1 MTRFSFLNSLNPRGA
16 VGAVVGAVA
25 AFKAAHP
32 KRWRWV
38 VLGACAVMG
47 WVAFMLFTQS
57 TTAPKM
63 ADGSIAAGAAKT
75 KPALTVKLMTPATQN
90 VMATLSAD
98 GKIMA
103 WQEAVL
109 GAQVNGLQLV
119 EVRANVGDVVKKGQV
134 LARFNTSTV
143 NAELAQSSANVAEAN
158 ALLAQAK
165 ADHARAQSLKGTGAI
180 STQQLEQFDT
190 SLKAAQA
197 RLHAAQA
204 ARVVGAQR
212 VQQALVVAPDEGVIS
227 ARNATVG
234 SVAQAGQ
241 ELFRM
246 VLKNRLEWRAELTA
260 DQIKQVAAGRVA
272 SIELS
277 DGESIKGVVRQ
288 VAPTLNEK
296 TNSATVYADLLN
308 VGGARAGMFAK
319 GHFELAPSDALMVPQ
334 TAVVMRDG
342 FNYVFT
348 VVEHKAVQ
356 VKVGLGRRSDT
367 QVEIL
372 SGLTA
377 GQAIVASGADFLK
390 DGDTVEVT
398 P

>member
-16 VGAVVGAVA
+16 AGAVVGAVA

-47 WVAFMLFTQS
+47 WVAFMVYTQS
-57 TTAPKM
+57 TTEPKI
-63 ADGSIAAGAAKT
+63 ADGSVAAGAAKT
-75 KPALTVKLMTPATQN
+75 KPALTVKLMTPTTQN
-90 VMATLSAD
+90 VMTSLSAD

-260 DQIKQVAAGRVA
+260 DQIKQVVAGRVA

-296 TNSATVYADLLN
+296 TNSATVYVDLLN

-356 VKVGLGRRSDT
+356 VKVGLGRRNDT